1 MEHLVSTAHGRAEVG
16 VLRAERPRRQ
26 QLACGA
32 STTFELGAGEA
43 AAGRVVVVR
52 EQASGQTVGA
62 PLALVRPPSRRP

>member
-1 MEHLVSTAHGRAEVG
+1 MEHLVSTAHGRAEAA

-32 STTFELGAGEA
+32 STTFELGAGEG
-43 AAGRVVVVR
+43 AAGRVVVR